1 MTYYGLRLEL
11 QERTLA
17 KFTPPRAM
25 FTPPQDGR
33 VSSAAA
39 RAALASL
46 GLLDTASVAPG
57 AAPDSLGLLD
67 TASVAPG
74 TAPDSLGLLDTASV
88 APGTAP
94 VTMRRIAPDR
104 RPLSP
109 LPDPKSLLGA
119 GRSLSD
125 PLQLSHAAAGVAR
138 YDAEGAQDGASLQL
152 SHAAAGVARDDAN
165 GAQDGAIGGAGVSF
179 ATLLHLVQRKFDAL
193 GQPHLLFGAI
203 SGVSSGVSSAG
214 GVLSATEQN
223 AERVGCAAG
232 SRPSSLGMRRTT
244 GTTDD
249 L

>member
-1 MTYYGLRLEL
+1 MPYYGLRLEL
-11 QERTLA
+11 KERTLA
-17 KFTPPRAM
+17 KFTPPLAM

-57 AAPDSLGLLD
+57 
-67 TASVAPG
+67 
-74 TAPDSLGLLDTASV
+74 
-88 APGTAP
+88 TAP
-94 VTMRRIAPDR
+94 VTMRRIAPG

-125 PLQLSHAAAGVAR
+125 PLQLSHAAAGVAQD
-138 YDAEGAQDGASLQL
+138 DANGAQDGVSLQL
-152 SHAAAGVARDDAN
+152 SHAAAGVARDDAT

-203 SGVSSGVSSAG
+203 
-214 GVLSATEQN
+214 
-223 AERVGCAAG
+223 
-232 SRPSSLGMRRTT
+232 
-244 GTTDD
+244 
-249 L
+249 

>member
-1 MTYYGLRLEL
+1 MPYYGLRLEL
-11 QERTLA
+11 KERTLA
-17 KFTPPRAM
+17 KFTPPLAM

-57 AAPDSLGLLD
+57 
-67 TASVAPG
+67 
-74 TAPDSLGLLDTASV
+74 TAPDSLGLLSTASV

-94 VTMRRIAPDR
+94 VTMRRIAPG

-125 PLQLSHAAAGVAR
+125 PLQLSHAAAGVAQD
-138 YDAEGAQDGASLQL
+138 DANGAQDGVSLQL

-203 SGVSSGVSSAG
+203 SGVSSAG
-214 GVLSATEQN
+214 GVILATEPN

-232 SRPSSLGMRRTT
+232 SRSSSLGLSLGMRRTT

-249 L
+249 P

>member
-39 RAALASL
+39 RAALA
-46 GLLDTASVAPG
+46 
-57 AAPDSLGLLD
+57 
-67 TASVAPG
+67 
-74 TAPDSLGLLDTASV
+74 SLGLLDTASV

-138 YDAEGAQDGASLQL
+138 YDANGAQDGASLQL

-203 SGVSSGVSSAG
+203 SGVSSGVSSGISSAG

-223 AERVGCAAG
+223 AERVGCGAG
-232 SRPSSLGMRRTT
+232 SRPSSLGMRRTS

>member
-1 MTYYGLRLEL
+1 MASDG

-57 AAPDSLGLLD
+57 
-67 TASVAPG
+67 
-74 TAPDSLGLLDTASV
+74 
-88 APGTAP
+88 TAP
-94 VTMRRIAPDR
+94 VTMRRTAPDR

-125 PLQLSHAAAGVAR
+125 PLQLSHAAV
-138 YDAEGAQDGASLQL
+138 
-152 SHAAAGVARDDAN
+152 GVARDDAN

-214 GVLSATEQN
+214 GVISATEQN
-223 AERVGCAAG
+223 AERVGCGAG